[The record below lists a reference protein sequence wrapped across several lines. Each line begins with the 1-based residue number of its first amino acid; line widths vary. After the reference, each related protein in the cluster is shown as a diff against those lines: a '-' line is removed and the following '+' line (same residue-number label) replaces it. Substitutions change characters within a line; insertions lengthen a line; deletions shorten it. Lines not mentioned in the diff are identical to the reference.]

1 MVQLGSGLPASAV
14 QPTLGRA
21 TTDPM
26 LARAATDPLP
36 QSHSSDDEAVPTP
49 ALLKRLVSAPV
60 RLETSKLAQTCDVHM
75 LLESLHLAAEA
86 GKGCQ
91 PSWEVPL
98 TQPEADSLDEANSFP
113 ICNTTVS
120 WAVDPTEVPPAS
132 TLQPGSADPTTT
144 VSEQSCAEAPM
155 HELQLQEI
163 VTAFEQPTSSSA
175 LAGDMCK
182 RHVAVPVM
190 VMNKR
195 VLKPVPALQRG
206 APGASSAALVETDLC
221 APGMIV
227 RSWGSCT
234 HAHWAVDGR
243 KLKRKDKQVVS
254 PVFMVTLP
262 EVGPAPYRIML
273 NATSGTSER
282 KKGGGFMEGNGHG
295 HVVLKCESQ
304 LPKSC
309 ADIAFRVGVGR
320 GDAIPVR
327 GPVVRSFFEHS
338 CHGLPEAEEDWDFAA
353 GVDDSDN
360 FLVTLEVAPKSEFLA
375 NLSIWW
381 ATDDRDSGPGS
392 SS

>member
-1 MVQLGSGLPASAV
+1 MVQLGSGLSASEA

-21 TTDPM
+21 TTDPA

-36 QSHSSDDEAVPTP
+36 QSHSSDDEAVPSP
-49 ALLKRLVSAPV
+49 AVLKRLVSAPV
-60 RLETSKLAQTCDVHM
+60 PLETSKLAQTCDVHM
-75 LLESLHLAAEA
+75 LLESWILAAEA
-86 GKGCQ
+86 GNGCQ

-98 TQPEADSLDEANSFP
+98 TQPEADSFDEANSFP

-120 WAVDPTEVPPAS
+120 WAVDPTEVP
-132 TLQPGSADPTTT
+132 LHLGSADLIPT
-144 VSEQSCAEAPM
+144 VSEQASKEAPM
-155 HELQLQEI
+155 GELQLQQS
-163 VTAFEQPTSSSA
+163 VTCLEQLTSSGSEEHQ
-175 LAGDMCK
+175 
-182 RHVAVPVM
+182 HVAVIARAMIKQVPH
-190 VMNKR
+190 
-195 VLKPVPALQRG
+195 PPPALQVG
-206 APGASSAALVETDLC
+206 AQGASSARLVETDLC

-243 KLKRKDKQVVS
+243 KLKRKDKQLVS

-262 EVGPAPYRIML
+262 EFGPAPFRIML
-273 NATSGTSER
+273 NATAGTRER

-309 ADIAFRVGVGR
+309 ADLAFRVGVGR
-320 GDAIPVR
+320 GDAILVR

-338 CHGLPEAEEDWDFAA
+338 CHGLAEAEEDWDFAA

-375 NLSIWW
+375 NQSIWW
-381 ATDDRDSGPGS
+381 ATEDSGNGPGS